1 MWNKFVVFFFIG
13 LFWGFPQMNNSDKK
27 QPVKQILTALE
38 KEFEVRFSYDA
49 QLLDEYSCPPFT
61 KEITLAEKLDFL
73 RAEIPLDFEQ
83 IDERYIIIKEKA
95 PEKNIRLCGYLL
107 DKISRMPVPNATVWV
122 EKERIGVSTD
132 AQGYFELEGLQ
143 SDWILRID
151 YLGYYSK
158 KTEVYKLVAADV
170 QNEESVCNT
179 IVMEETNEELEEVL
193 ISDYLTQGMSKK
205 RDGAIR
211 ISPRSLGILPGLTEP
226 DILQSLQLLP
236 GVQSPGETA
245 SDLHIRGGTP
255 DHNLVL
261 FDGIKMYESG
271 HFFGLISSFNP
282 YITQKIDFYRSGTS
296 AKFGDRIGGVLD
308 ISSGESVPELSY
320 GFGVNLL
327 HADAYIKAPLFNG
340 KVGVLFSVRRSLTDF
355 FESIT
360 YKSFSESVFQNT
372 RIVAEETLDTNNLV
386 TADNTFFFHDYN
398 LKVIA
403 DLSDKDK
410 LVFSNLYNKNDLEY
424 SAISERFRE
433 TINDQIGIQNRG
445 SNLKWSRIWSPK
457 WQQQVE
463 VSSSYY
469 EFDYYGERTV
479 VRKNPENNVED
490 EFVKYNEVGDFSIKY
505 DIAQNVSERTK
516 WTHGYQFSQ
525 SAVDY
530 RYENTN
536 RENGGNQLLETNASE
551 NQTHAFFTEYSYQKD
566 EKWDLNLGLR
576 VNYFN
581 AVAQTYLEPRF
592 SLSNQLSEA
601 FQLKFSAEVKNQV
614 VSQIIE
620 FRNNGLGLEDDIW
633 AISNNVEIPTLQ
645 NYQLSGGLIL
655 QKNGWNVDIDF
666 YTRKIEGLTLLTE
679 DLVTRA
685 PQYLSGISR
694 TNGMDFLLKKRFGN
708 YRSWISYTLSK
719 TLFTYDGINNGN
731 SFDGTYDIPH
741 SFVWSHTYTLHNFD
755 FSLGWKLRSGTPY
768 TKAIGIEERPDGG
781 GRIIYE
787 DEINS
792 NRLPA
797 YKKVDFSATYKFKL
811 SKNGKSQGKIGISL
825 LNVFNTTNILDR
837 YYETQVIREPNQPE
851 ERILVE
857 TDQLSIGFTPNLVFR
872 ASF

>member
-1 MWNKFVVFFFIG
+1 MRIKFVVFFFIG
-13 LFWGFPQMNNSDKK
+13 LFWGFSQSISDKK
-27 QPVKQILTALE
+27 QPLQSILTALE

-49 QLLDEYSCPPFT
+49 ALLSNYNCPPFT
-61 KEITLAEKLDFL
+61 TESTLTEKLDFL
-73 RAEIPLDFEQ
+73 RAEIPLVFEQ
-83 IDERYIIIKEKA
+83 IDERYIIIKEKE
-95 PEKNIRLCGYLL
+95 PEKNLRLCGYLL
-107 DKISRMPVPNATVWV
+107 DKTSREPIPNATVWV
-122 EKERIGVSTD
+122 EKEALGVSTD
-132 AQGYFELEGLQ
+132 TEGYFELDGLQ
-143 SDWILRID
+143 SDWVVRID

-158 KTEVYKLVAADV
+158 KAPVYKLVDDKEAPCKIIA
-170 QNEESVCNT
+170 
-179 IVMEETNEELEEVL
+179 MEETNEELEEVL
-193 ISDYLTQGMSKK
+193 ISDYLTQGMAKQ

-296 AKFGDRIGGVLD
+296 ARFGDRIGGVLD
-308 ISSGESVPELSY
+308 ISSGENVPELSY

-327 HADAYIKAPLFNG
+327 HADAYVKAPLFNG
-340 KVGVLFSVRRSLTDF
+340 KVGLLFSARRSLTDF

-372 RIVAEETLDTNNLV
+372 RIVADETLDSNNLV
-386 TADNTFFFHDYN
+386 SADNTFFFHDYN

-403 DLSDKDK
+403 DLTENDK
-410 LVFSNLYNKNDLEY
+410 LVFSNLYNKNDLQFN
-424 SAISERFRE
+424 AVSERFRE
-433 TINDQIGIQNRG
+433 TVNDQIGIHNRG
-445 SNLKWSRIWSPK
+445 SNLKWSKIWNPK
-457 WQQQVE
+457 WQQGVE
-463 VSSSYY
+463 LSASYY

-479 VRKNPENNVED
+479 TRRNPQNNVED
-490 EFVKYNEVGDFSIKY
+490 EFVKYNEVEDFSVKY
-505 DIAQNVSERTK
+505 NLAQKVSERTT
-516 WTHGYQFSQ
+516 WTYGYQYSK
-525 SAVDY
+525 SEVDY
-530 RYENTN
+530 RYENSN
-536 RENGGNQLLETNASE
+536 RENGGNPLLETDNSE
-551 NQTHAFFTEYSYQKD
+551 NNTHAFFTEYSYEND
-566 EKWDLNLGLR
+566 EQWNLNLGLR
-576 VNYFN
+576 VNYFA
-581 AVAQTYLEPRF
+581 AVAQTYLEPRLSF
-592 SLSNQLSEA
+592 SNQLSEA

-633 AISNNVEIPTLQ
+633 AISDGEIVPTLQ
-645 NYQLSGGLIL
+645 NYQLSGGLIF
-655 QKNGWNVDIDF
+655 QKNGWNIDVDL

-679 DLVTRA
+679 DIVTRA
-685 PQYLSGISR
+685 PQYLSGTSR
-694 TNGMDFLLKKRFGN
+694 TNGMDLLLKKRFGS
-708 YRSWISYTLSK
+708 YRTWISYTLSK
-719 TLFTYDGINNGN
+719 TLFTYDRINDGN
-731 SFDGTYDIPH
+731 AFDGTYDIPH
-741 SFVWSHTYTLHNFD
+741 SFVWSHTYTLNNFD

-768 TKAIGIEERPDGG
+768 TKAIGIEDRPNGG
-781 GRIIYE
+781 SRIIYE
-787 DEINS
+787 EEINS
-792 NRLPA
+792 NRLPN

-811 SKNGKSQGKIGISL
+811 SKSGKAQGKIGVSL

-837 YYETQVIREPNQPE
+837 YYETQVIRDPGQPE